1 MGIGLPQSDVFRPR
15 LPLDP
20 FDGVDLSEPW
30 VLDPAALAVH
40 ALRLRRDVILAL
52 GAPKTEELLALLTA
66 QTLSCSLLL
75 VVTHEPPD
83 IDFDAPFGPTVRV
96 LRLGRALSTED
107 AGELCLVSVLEH
119 AETIARQWRAQPN
132 CIPAGMRRYAVLSAD
147 EDGEFS
153 VVEEHADSPASS
165 LYHGQAP
172 HSVSAAP
179 ARRHSLLTALSDR
192 TSIPRTKAKAFKE
205 AACGRSFDVVVNY
218 LSPALAEKLVLK
230 QVTVITNVSQPFL
243 NSPATAHRP
252 PDDKG
257 RHSPRHLTTIL
268 AEPGGM
274 PAAHHSSAPPSP
286 PVRRRTIFRSGSA
299 GPIIDPHVFAPPTP
313 AAHIIHVIHPGC
325 AANRPS
331 PIVQSVSQFLH
342 SLSDRR
348 CPVMSYLVSGGLL
361 GYSPPGAELNVAD
374 IVLAGLLDRP
384 ESDDEDDVPV
394 SAGFLRRYAQKYK
407 LRPKAVI
414 ENLGDISVAG
424 VDSENAHHQ
433 HYQDGMIFVYTKD
446 GVRQYD
452 CDPVARPAA
461 LANMLRR
468 RASARPPLSEVSA
481 NAPVAAKSKR
491 TTSRSQKTTPPLS
504 TSATSVPFPSANPPS
519 PIRSASPDD
528 ILSKKRKISKVG
540 DKILRRSTI
549 SDHHPR
555 VAKRPSLKHGKS
567 LKRGQSLGSAHGLD
581 VAEAQRADKKQRV
594 HSGKG
599 RKRADSLK
607 IARKHADSKKRAPD
621 WDAAT
626 KKRPDSWGQA
636 KRGESRVGAAG
647 GGATVQ
653 RSGSTRLRR
662 KMMFWL
668 A

>member
-1 MGIGLPQSDVFRPR
+1 MGIGVPQWQSDVFRPR

-20 FDGVDLSEPW
+20 FDGIDLSEPW
-30 VLDPAALAVH
+30 VLDAPSLAAH
-40 ALRLRRDVILAL
+40 ALRLRRDVVLAL

-83 IDFDAPFGPTVRV
+83 IDFEAPFGPTVRI

-119 AETIARQWRAQPN
+119 AETIARQWRAQPD
-132 CIPAGMRRYAVLSAD
+132 CIPGGSRRYAVLSAD

-172 HSVSAAP
+172 HSVSTPP
-179 ARRHSLLTALSDR
+179 ARRHSLLSALGDR
-192 TSIPRTKAKAFKE
+192 SSIPRAKAKAFKE
-205 AACGRSFDVVVNY
+205 AASGRSFDVVVNY
-218 LSPALAEKLVLK
+218 LSAALAEKLVLK
-230 QVTVITNVSQPFL
+230 QVTVITNVAQPFL
-243 NSPATAHRP
+243 NSPANTHRP
-252 PDDKG
+252 SDDKG
-257 RHSPRHLTTIL
+257 RHSPRQLSTIF
-268 AEPGGM
+268 AEPSLAPS
-274 PAAHHSSAPPSP
+274 PATSAPPSP
-286 PVRRRTIFRSGSA
+286 PTRRRTLFRSSTA
-299 GPIIDPHVFAPPTP
+299 GPNIDPHVYAPPTP
-313 AAHIIHVIHPGC
+313 SAHIIHVIHPGS

-348 CPVMSYLVSGGLL
+348 CPVMSYLVSGGIF
-361 GYSPPGAELNVAD
+361 GYSPPGAELSVAD
-374 IVLAGLLDRP
+374 IALAGLLDRP
-384 ESDDEDDVPV
+384 DDGDEEDDVPV

-433 HYQDGMIFVYTKD
+433 HYQDGMIYVYTKD

-452 CDPVARPAA
+452 CDPVAKPAA

-468 RASARPPLSEVSA
+468 SGSTRPPLSAVSPNTPPTKA
-481 NAPVAAKSKR
+481 KR
-491 TTSRSQKTTPPLS
+491 TMSRSQKKAPSVS
-504 TSATSVPFPSANPPS
+504 TASVPFPSAHPPS
-519 PIRSASPDD
+519 PTRSNSPDA
-528 ILSKKRKISKVG
+528 LGKKRKISKVG

-549 SDHHPR
+549 SDGSR
-555 VAKRPSLKHGKS
+555 VAKRPSLKHANKS
-567 LKRGQSLGSAHGLD
+567 LKRGQSLGSSQGLD
-581 VAEAQRADKKQRV
+581 LERADKKQRV
-594 HSGKG
+594 HSKSS

-607 IARKHADSKKRAPD
+607 IARKHADSKKRVD
-621 WDAAT
+621 SLRGDA
-626 KKRPDSWGQA
+626 KKRPESWGPQRA
-636 KRGESRVGAAG
+636 ENRA
-647 GGATVQ
+647 VQ